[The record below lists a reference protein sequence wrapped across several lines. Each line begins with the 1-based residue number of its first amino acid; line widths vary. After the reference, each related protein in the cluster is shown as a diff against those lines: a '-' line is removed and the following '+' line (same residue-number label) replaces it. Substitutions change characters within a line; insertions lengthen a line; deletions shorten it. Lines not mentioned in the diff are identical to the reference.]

1 MKKTTNFL
9 YFMSWIFAGL
19 LLVTGS
25 AVASNPQIHPDVAKI
40 VAQSSEPDGVVIDI
54 ETLNPDGIKNY
65 LSTVQTQVAT
75 LRNKFADLDIV
86 VISHGLELIAFLK
99 PEAGKQMTVEAKEFK
114 AMMDEHK
121 VVLHI
126 CETSASWQGYLPEDF
141 LDFVDTVPSGLATIN
156 DYKALDYVL
165 VPIEQLTDKQRE
177 VIMNM
182 REQD

>member
-40 VAQSSEPDGVVIDI
+40 VAQSVEPEGILIDI
-54 ETLNPDGIKNY
+54 ETLNTEGIKEY
-65 LSTVQTQVAT
+65 LSTVQTQVST
-75 LRNKFADLDIV
+75 LRQRYADLDIV
-86 VISHGLELIAFLK
+86 IISHGLELVAFLK
-99 PEAGKQMTVEAKEFK
+99 PEAGKEMSDEAMAFK
-114 AMMDEHK
+114 TMMETQN